1 MAEKLTE
8 QEIQNVRELAERLSA
23 VCEGFGTNVVAYA
36 AMRVCAN
43 ALVNSYSSKEEFEE
57 GARQV
62 AVELAK
68 TLRVYWNIEHPN

>member
-8 QEIQNVRELAERLSA
+8 QETQNVAELAEKLTA
-23 VCEGFGTNVVAYA
+23 ACEGFGTNVVAYA
-36 AMRVCAN
+36 AMRLCAN

-68 TLRVYWNIEHPN
+68 TLRIYWNIEHPN